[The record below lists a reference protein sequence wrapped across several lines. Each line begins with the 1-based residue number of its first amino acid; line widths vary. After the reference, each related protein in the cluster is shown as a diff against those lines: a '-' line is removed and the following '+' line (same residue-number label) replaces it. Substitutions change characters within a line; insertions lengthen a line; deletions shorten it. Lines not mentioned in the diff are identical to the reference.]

1 MQSEER
7 YLTTSL
13 CRVLP
18 AEDFI
23 SAKTKLQKAMN
34 SSQLPEHAVLLVKC
48 KQSTTWYWWL
58 PAEKS
63 TRNLKMLHVNE
74 DGPLTLDIAPAML
87 ALLTN

>member
-48 KQSTTWYWWL
+48 NK
-58 PAEKS
+58 
-63 TRNLKMLHVNE
+63 
-74 DGPLTLDIAPAML
+74 
-87 ALLTN
+87 ALLGTGDCLLFNQQEI